1 VSKSEPSEL
10 PSSKPR
16 HALAPW
22 RLFVTA
28 VALSVAAVAASCASV
43 GAPPG
48 GPEDATPPQVTRILP
63 KSMTIDPK
71 VKELE
76 IVFDEVISET
86 PRSSQ
91 NLAQLVFISPRVKD
105 TQVGWHRNRLTI
117 KPKGGWKPNTTY
129 SIQISSGIQD
139 LRTNVIDTAISV
151 VFSTGGAIPTTSI
164 VGVAFDWV
172 AGRAAAKALIEAIAN
187 DSTIYQVLSDSIG
200 RFALQHV
207 PIGEYAVR
215 AILDRNNNRLLDP
228 TEGFDTLRIALT
240 SKSDVELY
248 AFPHDTVGLRIAE
261 VVASPSDSLRV
272 LKVRFDKPLAPDQQI
287 TVPQFTLKGAD
298 STAINLVLVQTV
310 AQKARFD
317 SVLRKAKDDS
327 VAASKPR
334 DTSAVARARADTA
347 AARKRVDSLAAVDRA
362 AREARR
368 LAALRGGKPPV
379 KVDSTPAPKM
389 KRAVV
394 SPEVYITLET
404 PLAPG
409 APYVLQALGVRS
421 LSGTVKSP
429 SRSFVTPRAEKKDS
443 TAAPVRKPPQ

>member
-1 VSKSEPSEL
+1 
-10 PSSKPR
+10 
-16 HALAPW
+16 
-22 RLFVTA
+22 
-28 VALSVAAVAASCASV
+28 
-43 GAPPG
+43 
-48 GPEDATPPQVTRILP
+48 
-63 KSMTIDPK
+63 MTIDSK

-76 IVFDEVISET
+76 ILFDEVISET
-86 PRSSQ
+86 PKSAQ

-105 TQVGWHRNRLTI
+105 TQVGWHRDRLTI

-129 SIQISSGIQD
+129 SIQISSGLQD
-139 LRTNVIDTAISV
+139 IRTNAIDTAISV

-172 AGRAAAKALIEAIAN
+172 AGRAATKALIEAIAK

-200 RFALQHV
+200 RFTLQHV

-228 TEGFDTLRIALT
+228 SEAFDTLRIALT

-248 AFPHDTVGLRIAE
+248 AFPHDTVGLRIASIE
-261 VVASPSDSLRV
+261 ASPSDSLRV
-272 LKVRFDKPLAPDQQI
+272 LKVRFDKPLAPDQQL
-287 TVPQFTLKGAD
+287 TTPQFTLKRAD
-298 STAINLVLVQTV
+298 SSSINLVLVQTV
-310 AQKARFD
+310 AEKARFD
-317 SVLRKAKDDS
+317 SLFRKAKDDS

-347 AARKRVDSLAAVDRA
+347 AAKKRVDSLAAVDRA

-379 KVDSTPAPKM
+379 KVDSTPPPKM
-389 KRAVV
+389 KRAAV
-394 SPEVYITLET
+394 SPEIYITLET

-409 APYVLQALGVRS
+409 TPYVLRALGVRS

-429 SRSFVTPRAEKKDS
+429 SRPFVTPRAVEKKDS
-443 TAAPVRKPPQ
+443 TAAPVRKPPL